1 MDFLSFYGL
10 KEEPFRLTPDPA
22 YFLAAK
28 SHNNALL
35 SLNYSAHHREGFTL
49 LVGEPGTGKTTL
61 LNVFIDNWI
70 DRAEIAMI
78 LTPRLSPEEFLLAVL
93 DDFGIRCQSTNKNEI
108 IRRFRDFLIEKSQSN
123 KGIIIVVDEAQN
135 LPDETLEELRL
146 LSNMETDKEKL
157 LHIIL
162 IGQPELLERL
172 ESHAF
177 RQFNQRIVTRLFL
190 APLDRDGVREYLNF
204 RLFKAGRGVV
214 RFSGAAVKGV
224 HKHSRGIPRL
234 VNSIAT
240 RAMMSAFLEE
250 AEEIRPRHVTFA
262 VKSLQL
268 EEGGVSIMPWL
279 RYAFACVLTV
289 AVALAIYFA
298 APFFQKQLAAISL
311 PADMFAMFA
320 RESAAATRPA
330 IPLSPLPSRAEQ
342 KQENSGDSE
351 AAAAKGVVTGSA
363 AVAAKPPPAINQQV
377 VAPVPQTVLVTA
389 VVTAFSA
396 NVRETPGPDGK
407 RRYLLYRGEEIRLTE
422 ESVKAKGKRWY
433 RTEMKGNGTG
443 WISAEVVRIVAKKE
457 R

>member
-93 DDFGIRCQSTNKNEI
+93 DDFGIRCQCTNKNEI
-108 IRRFRDFLIEKSQSN
+108 IRRFRDFLIEKSLSN

-157 LHIIL
+157 LHIVL
-162 IGQPELLERL
+162 IGQPELLRRL

-190 APLDRDGVREYLNF
+190 APLNLDGVREYLNF

-214 RFSGAAVKGV
+214 RFSGGAVKLV
-224 HKHSRGIPRL
+224 HKYSRGVPRM

-250 AEEIRPRHVTFA
+250 AEEIRPRHVTYA
-262 VKSLQL
+262 VRSLQL
-268 EEGGVSIMPWL
+268 EEGGGSRPPLL
-279 RYAFACVLTV
+279 RYGFAYGL
-289 AVALAIYFA
+289 ALAVTIYFA
-298 APFFQKQLAAISL
+298 VPFVQKQLATLSL

-320 RESAAATRPA
+320 RESAAATRPV
-330 IPLSPLPSRAEQ
+330 IPLSPLPSRAELKPAPSQ
-342 KQENSGDSE
+342 P
-351 AAAAKGVVTGSA
+351 
-363 AVAAKPPPAINQQV
+363 AVAAVPPPA
-377 VAPVPQTVLVTA
+377 PLTA

-396 NVRETPGPDGK
+396 NVRETPGTDGK
-407 RRYLLYRGEEIRLTE
+407 RRYLLYRGEEIRLAK
-422 ESVKAKGKRWY
+422 ESVLTQGKRWY

-443 WISAEVVRIVAKKE
+443 WIAAEVVRIVAKKE